1 MLNISIGIFFLFHDV
16 VCLIL
21 VFRTRLLFLFMF
33 NLFCLLRNV
42 DLLSFN
48 RNILSL
54 NIKVSIV
61 FFQLLVPSL
70 AEVEPLI
77 IQEDTAF
84 PQRQT

>member
-1 MLNISIGIFFLFHDV
+1 VRNIFIGVLFLFQGI

-21 VFRTRLLFLFMF
+21 VFRTRLLFLFIF
-33 NLFCLLRNV
+33 NLFYLLRDV
-42 DLLSFN
+42 DFLSFN

-54 NIKVSIV
+54 NVKVSIV

-77 IQEDTAF
+77 I
-84 PQRQT
+84 